1 MGDRKFLQRISP
13 LLGVVIFGAA
23 LWVLHHQLEHLRW
36 HQIIHQL
43 DELPARSVAL
53 AVFLAAASYLA
64 LTCYDL
70 LGTKYLNWNI
80 PRGRVMFAS
89 FISYAFGYNIG
100 LSVLSSGSVRFR
112 LYTAWGLSAVDVFKL
127 VAFVT
132 VTSWLGILTLAGVT
146 FFIEPLS
153 LPEGWHLPFGI
164 AVRPIGIIFFAAI
177 AIYLAA
183 CAIRRQPVQL
193 GSWDFKLP
201 PVKLAVLQVVVG
213 TIDWMLAASV
223 LYVLIPPSHN
233 LPFDTFLSA
242 YLLSQMTGIVS
253 QVPGGLGVFETM
265 VLLLLEPIVP
275 PEEILSSIL
284 AYRAIYYVLP
294 LMVGG
299 ILLGGYELRQRWK
312 LVGRMGRVFG
322 QWVDTIVPQILAF
335 VIFFAGAIMVLSGA
349 IPAAKGRLQ
358 WLSGLMPLSAI
369 EMSHFLGSFVGVWL
383 LFLGRGLQQRLRAA
397 YWMAVMLMAFGIVFS
412 VVRNFD
418 YKEAA
423 FLAAVLLM
431 LIPCKQRFYR
441 RSSLLNQQFTPAWI
455 ALIVIVIAGSIWL
468 GMFAYKHVEY
478 KNELWW
484 QFSLFAG
491 APRFLRASVGVV
503 VFALIFALAR
513 LMRPAPPPVMIPPA
527 DEMKLLEQLVHK
539 SPKTCANLAL
549 LGDKHIFFNNRHT
562 AFIMYGI
569 HGRSWIS
576 MGEPIG
582 PDEVLPELA
591 WNFRE
596 QSDRYGAHCVFYEV
610 GTENLPLYLDLGLT
624 LLKFGEEACVRLAD
638 FSLESG
644 LRRAR
649 SSRDRR
655 EFHYVLHRLEKEGCR
670 FEVVPAESA
679 PMLMPQFKHISD
691 NWLAEKKSKE
701 MGFSLGFFDQAY
713 LSRFPAAVVWKGQT
727 IAAFANLWL
736 GAEKTE
742 ISPDL
747 IRYSSDAPRNVMTYL
762 FLQCILWGKAQGF
775 EWFNLGMAPL
785 AGLQNKP
792 LSPLWAR
799 AGAMIFRHG
808 EHFYHFEGLRRFKSK
823 FDPVWTPKY
832 IASPGGL
839 ALPRILADVLGVVRG
854 HGKTSPPSG

>member
-53 AVFLAAASYLA
+53 AVLLAVASYFT

-153 LPEGWHLPFGI
+153 LPQGWHLPFGM

-183 CAIRRQPVQL
+183 CAVRRRPVQL
-193 GSWDFKLP
+193 GSWDFRLP
-201 PVKLAVLQVVVG
+201 PLKLALPQVIVG

-233 LPFDTFLSA
+233 LPFDIFLSA

-265 VLLLLEPIVP
+265 VILLLEPIVP

-299 ILLGGYELRQRWK
+299 ILLGGYELRQRWQ

-322 QWVDTIVPQILAF
+322 QWVDAIVPQILAF
-335 VIFFAGAIMVLSGA
+335 VIFITGAILVLSGA
-349 IPAAKGRLQ
+349 IPPVKGRLH
-358 WLSGLMPLSAI
+358 WLSDILPLSAV
-369 EMSHFLGSFVGVWL
+369 ELSHFLGSVVGVWL
-383 LFLGRGLQQRLRAA
+383 LFIGRGLQQRLRAS

-412 VVRNFD
+412 VIRNFD

-423 FLAAVLLM
+423 FLTVVLLM

-441 RSSLLNQQFTPAWI
+441 HSSLLSQQFTPAWI
-455 ALIVIVIAGSIWL
+455 ALVLIVIAGSIWL
-468 GMFAYKHVEY
+468 GIFAYKHVEY

-484 QFSLFAG
+484 QFSLHAD
-491 APRFLRASVGVV
+491 APRFLRASVGIVA
-503 VFALIFALAR
+503 FALIFALAR
-513 LMRPAPPPVMIPPA
+513 LMRPAPPPTMIPPA
-527 DEMKLLEQLVHK
+527 DEMRLLEQLVRK
-539 SPKTCANLAL
+539 SPKTCASLAL
-549 LGDKHIFFNNRHT
+549 LGDKHIFFNEPRT

-569 HGRSWIS
+569 HSRSWIS
-576 MGEPIG
+576 MGDPIG
-582 PDEVLPELA
+582 PDELLPELV
-591 WNFRE
+591 WDFRE
-596 QSDRYGAHCVFYEV
+596 QADRYAAHCVFYEV
-610 GTENLPLYLDLGLT
+610 GTENIPLYLDLGLA
-624 LLKFGEEACVRLAD
+624 LLKFGEEARVRLD
-638 FSLESG
+638 KFSLESG
-644 LRRAR
+644 
-649 SSRDRR
+649 DRR
-655 EFHYVLHRLEKEGCR
+655 EFRYTLHRFEREDCR
-670 FEVVPAESA
+670 FEVVPAESL
-679 PMLMPQFKHISD
+679 PQLLPQFKKISD
-691 NWLAEKKSKE
+691 NWLADKKSRE
-701 MGFSLGFFDQAY
+701 MGFSLGYFDPAY
-713 LSRFPAAVVWKGQT
+713 LGRFPAAVVWKGNT
-727 IAAFANLWL
+727 IVAFANLWL
-736 GAEKTE
+736 GAEKAE

-747 IRYSSDAPRNVMTYL
+747 IRFSSDAPRNVMAYL
-762 FLQCILWGKAQGF
+762 FVQCILWAKEQGF
-775 EWFNLGMAPL
+775 KWFNLGMAPL

-792 LSPLWAR
+792 LAPLWSR

-823 FDPVWTPKY
+823 FDPVWTPRY

-839 ALPRILADVLGVVRG
+839 ALPRILTDVLALIHSRG
-854 HGKTSPPSG
+854 KSHT